1 MFSKTE
7 LDLIRSAY
15 RLNHF
20 THSTN
25 GDYMI
30 LLLNQL
36 KKVPK
41 KKKKKDESINT
52 QRLILSKAFQIGRL
66 SEAMIVIQ
74 YMKNIE
80 SSKIRST
87 STDYQ
92 ILDLLEYM

>member
-20 THSTN
+20 THSTS

-36 KKVPK
+36 KKVQ

-52 QRLILSKAFQIGRL
+52 QRLILSKAFQIGGL
-66 SEAMIVIQ
+66 SEVMIVIQ
-74 YMKNIE
+74 YMKNME

-92 ILDLLEYM
+92 LLDLLEYM